1 MFEKSS
7 IVAAMFSTVPSIK
20 VLTNK
25 ETVNIVHFLI
35 EIGSIYLPVSPFSLG
50 ERKA

>member
-1 MFEKSS
+1 MFEKSF
-7 IVAAMFSTVPSIK
+7 IMAAMFSTVPDIK

-35 EIGSIYLPVSPFSLG
+35 EIGSTNLPVSPFSLG